1 MFVSFICCQPK
12 EMDRMAD
19 PVLTEVFASYVPR
32 LIKKRVL
39 ADPAPIES
47 PVAEDFEAVVLFAD
61 ISGFT
66 LLTERLAERGLTGV
80 ETLARILN
88 EYFGQLIDIIHDY
101 GGDVVKFAG
110 DAVIATWSVEREREG
125 DLTPPDRRRWTLH
138 VADCALKIRDNL
150 VNYKFEGSSL
160 YLKLAIAAG
169 QIGHVHVGGV
179 FNRWEFLLTGAPLI
193 ELGIANNL
201 AKASD
206 ILITPSAWG
215 EIRTDCIAELL
226 RFPFK
231 EQASEAGKLEGLK
244 YRTTLSTPWKE
255 LTIPEDAQGS
265 LRAYIPGA
273 IVNRLVAGQSGW
285 IAELRRITVLF
296 INLPDI
302 DEEMSLENAQ
312 TIARLI
318 QRSVYRY
325 EGSINKINVDDK
337 GITIVAAL
345 GLPPFA
351 HEDDPA
357 RGAMAAL
364 TIRKELINLG
374 VHSYIGVTTGRIFC
388 GSIGNDIRREYTII
402 GNAVNLS
409 ARLMGAGKNLPGLV
423 EKALIPILCD
433 RSTYDSAKEVIEFEL
448 LPPQR
453 VKGRPDPV
461 EVYHPLEQKKSIIRA
476 TTELIG
482 RQEEKALL
490 ANALQ
495 ELQRGAT
502 IQTVIL
508 HGEAGI
514 GKSRLTDDLLRQAA
528 ALGVKAFV
536 GHGDPIE
543 KSNPYYAWRPVFN
556 RLFDLEEILIQ
567 PQLSEGDR
575 EEIRGKVFA
584 SLQEVDPD
592 LARYMPLLDVVLP
605 VQIPDN
611 EFTSAMTGEIRGG
624 NIREL
629 LLRLL
634 NHEAGKAPV
643 LVALEDLHWLDS
655 ASWMLLMDVHE
666 KARPVLLALN
676 TRPLSEP
683 VRQEFKQIS
692 AALTTRFVRL
702 DAMRLDDVEALVC
715 QRLGVKSIPAQI
727 GRLIREK
734 SEGNPF
740 FAEELAYAMRDTR
753 VLLIE
758 NQECRLSESFPN
770 LESIMLPETLQA
782 AITNRID
789 SLNPSQQLTL
799 KVASVI
805 GRIFAFRVLQA
816 IHPIETDRPALG
828 GYMDTLT
835 RLSLTL
841 IESETPD
848 LAYIFKHAVTQEVA
862 YNLML
867 YSQRRQL
874 HQAVAEW
881 IERNYERDL
890 GSYYALLAYHWTQAA
905 QDPEPASR
913 KQVIRK
919 AVEYLEKAGDQSL
932 NNFANAE
939 AIQFFSE
946 LIAYKDEVLPGK
958 LRLGQWYRKLG
969 MAHLGLGQ
977 LEEAK
982 GNFLTALATLGERVP
997 ASNTGL
1003 TGGLLAQLGRQAGH
1017 RLWPKAFRWKALDE
1031 QQKAIR
1037 LEIVYIL
1044 DQYAVALFLIGEP
1057 NPLPMFYSV
1066 VAGLNIAESMEDTPA
1081 LSNVYAQMGAILGFI
1096 PVRSQ
1101 AKYYTEQWSLL
1112 NERFNHPGYF
1122 VSSAISLA
1130 TVESGIGAWDQVKE
1144 RMERVVEICNELG
1157 NNRQAG
1163 EAFSFMASNAV
1174 IEGDVN
1180 KVSFHNASLI
1190 ESARRR
1196 NNPVQWVWSYQWAGA
1211 IALSQ
1216 GKFEEA
1222 LANVEKALAVM
1233 EKTPVGE
1240 VAEFVIYGIRLAA
1253 QWHSG
1258 EQQKALDAA
1267 KQLLDRA
1274 AKMQVVDYSI
1284 YVGFFHI
1291 MDVVFLALEQ
1301 AYRENRPAAEKA
1313 EWMEYAKRSIKIM
1326 QAYARVFTVGE
1337 PAYYRYSGWVQWH
1350 QGKKE
1355 KAYQSWRTA
1364 VDKARQIPMHYEEG
1378 MSGLALGMN
1387 LPADDP
1393 EREGAFEKAKGAFRR
1408 GGFGNWVETVEKAMS
1423 R

>member
-1 MFVSFICCQPK
+1 
-12 EMDRMAD
+12 MAD

-39 ADPAPIES
+39 ADPAPIET
-47 PVAEDFEAVVLFAD
+47 PVAEDFDAVVLFAD

-66 LLTERLAERGLTGV
+66 LLTERLAKRGLTGV

-88 EYFGQLIDIIHDY
+88 EYFGQLIDIVHEY

-110 DAVIATWSVEREREG
+110 DAVIAAWSIEAGMEG
-125 DLTPPDRRRWTLH
+125 GVAQSDRRRWTLH
-138 VADCALKIRDNL
+138 AAECALKIREKLID
-150 VNYKFEGSSL
+150 YKFEGSAL
-160 YLKLAIAAG
+160 YLKLAIAMG
-169 QIGHVHVGGV
+169 QIEHVHVGGV
-179 FNRWEFLLTGAPLI
+179 FNRWEFLLTGTPFI

-201 AKASD
+201 AEAGD
-206 ILITPSAWG
+206 ILITPSAW
-215 EIRTDCIAELL
+215 EAIEWDCSAERL

-231 EQASEAGKLEGLK
+231 EKVLEAGRLEGLK
-244 YRTTLSTPWKE
+244 QRTPVSTPWKD
-255 LTIPEDAQGS
+255 LIIPEDAQSS

-302 DEEMSLENAQ
+302 DENMSLENAQ
-312 TIARLI
+312 SIARLV

-345 GLPPFA
+345 GLPPFS

-364 TIRKELINLG
+364 MIRKELVSLG
-374 VHSYIGVTTGRIFC
+374 VHSSIGVTTGRIFC

-409 ARLMGAGKNLPGLV
+409 ARLMGAAKNLPGLI
-423 EKALIPILCD
+423 EEAFIPILCD
-433 RSTYDSAKEVIEFEL
+433 RSTYDSTKDVIEFES
-448 LPPQR
+448 LPPQQ
-453 VKGRPDPV
+453 VKGRLEPV
-461 EVYHPLEQKKSIIRA
+461 EVYHPLQQKKSVIRS

-495 ELQRGAT
+495 ELQRGMAV
-502 IQTVIL
+502 QTVIL
-508 HGEAGI
+508 QGEAGI
-514 GKSRLTDDLLRQAA
+514 GKSRLTDDLLRQATT
-528 ALGVKAFV
+528 LGVKAFV

-556 RLFDLEEILIQ
+556 RLFDLEEILTH
-567 PQLSEGDR
+567 PQLSDR
-575 EEIRGKVFA
+575 DRDAIRENTLAKFQEI
-584 SLQEVDPD
+584 DPD
-592 LARYMPLLDVVLP
+592 LVRYMPLLDVVLP
-605 VQIPDN
+605 TQILDN

-634 NHEAGKAPV
+634 NHEAARVPI
-643 LVALEDLHWLDS
+643 LIALEDLHWLDS
-655 ASWMLLMDVHE
+655 ASWTLLSDIHE
-666 KARPVLLALN
+666 KAHPILLVLN

-683 VRQEFKQIS
+683 TRQEFKKI
-692 AALTTRFVRL
+692 ADAPETKFIKL
-702 DAMRLDDVEALVC
+702 DAMHLDDVESLVC
-715 QRLGVKSIPAQI
+715 QRLGVRSIPAQI
-727 GRLIREK
+727 GQLIREK

-740 FAEELAYAMRDTR
+740 FAEELAYALRDTK
-753 VLLIE
+753 VLVIE
-758 NQECRLSESFPN
+758 DQECRLSENFPN

-789 SLNPSQQLTL
+789 SLNPAQQLTL

-816 IHPIETDRPALG
+816 IHPIESDRPVLG

-835 RLSLTL
+835 RLSLTM
-841 IESETPD
+841 IESELPD

-881 IERNYERDL
+881 IEQNYKRDL

-913 KQVIRK
+913 KQVIHK

-939 AIQFFSE
+939 AIQFFNE
-946 LIAYKDEVLPGK
+946 LIGYKDEVLPGV

-969 MAHLGLGQ
+969 IAHLGLGQ

-982 GNFLTALATLGERVP
+982 ENFLTALATLGERVP
-997 ASNTGL
+997 ATGPGL
-1003 TGGLLAQLGRQAGH
+1003 IGGLLAQLGRQTGH
-1017 RLWPKAFRWKALDE
+1017 RLWPKAFRWKELDE
-1031 QQKAIR
+1031 EEEAIR
-1037 LEIVYIL
+1037 LEMVYIL
-1044 DQYAVALFLIGEP
+1044 DQYAVVLFLIGDP

-1066 VAGLNIAESMEDTPA
+1066 VAGLNIAETMKDTPA
-1081 LSNVYAQMGAILGFI
+1081 LSNVYAQMGSIMGFI
-1096 PVRSQ
+1096 PIRSQ
-1101 AKYYTEQWSLL
+1101 ARYYTKQWSIL

-1130 TVESGIGAWDQVKE
+1130 TVESGIGAWDLVKE
-1144 RMERVVEICNELG
+1144 RMERVVTICNEIG

-1163 EAFSFMASNAV
+1163 EALSFMASNAT
-1174 IEGDVN
+1174 IEGDVE
-1180 KVSFHNASLI
+1180 KVNYHNAQLL
-1190 ESARRR
+1190 ENARRR
-1196 NNPVQWVWSYQWAGA
+1196 DNPVQWVWTYQWAGS
-1211 IALSQ
+1211 ISLSQ
-1216 GKFEEA
+1216 GKLDDA
-1222 LANVEKALAVM
+1222 MSNVEKALTLM

-1240 VAEFVIYGIRLAA
+1240 VAEFVVQGIRAGTL
-1253 QWHSG
+1253 WLKG
-1258 EQQKALDAA
+1258 EQEIALNDA
-1267 KQLLDRA
+1267 KNMLDRA
-1274 AKMQVVDYSI
+1274 VKMQVVDYSI

-1291 MDVVFLALEQ
+1291 MDVIFLALEQ
-1301 AYRENRPAAEKA
+1301 AYRENRPVAEKGQL
-1313 EWMEYAKRSIKIM
+1313 MEYARLSKKIM
-1326 QAYARVFTVGE
+1326 KTYAKVFTIGE
-1337 PAYYRYSGWVQWH
+1337 PAYYRYNGWVEWH
-1350 QGKKE
+1350 QGNKE

-1364 VDKARQIPMHYEEG
+1364 SEKAHAFPMNYEEG
-1378 MSGLALGMN
+1378 MSCLTLGVL
-1387 LPADDP
+1387 LPSDDP
-1393 EREGAFEKAKGAFRR
+1393 ERISSFVKAKEAFAR
-1408 GGFGNWVETVEKAMS
+1408 GGFGNWVETVDHA
-1423 R
+1423 